1 MRCIVENTMVGM
13 DFLVDLEEKLNK
25 EEKNNL

>member
-1 MRCIVENTMVGM
+1 VENTMVGM

-25 EEKNNL
+25 EEKNNF

>member
-1 MRCIVENTMVGM
+1 VENTMVGM

-25 EEKNNL
+25 EEKK